1 MVIKTFLRPSVIQ
14 FRALRNYA
22 RKILTPQ
29 SHPPAGRQP
38 AFDPETE
45 KWFRNRI
52 SSSKFYLE
60 YGAGAST
67 LLAADALVP
76 TISIESDP
84 RYADTVR
91 AALPEDNFTEI
102 LAVDIGRTEDWGYP
116 LWTFKTNKATERWKA
131 YPETGP
137 IAFRKIDRFPDLV
150 LIDGRFRVAC
160 ALCVVKAAIER
171 RQSTQILFDD
181 YALRPQY
188 NIVENILTESERI
201 GRSKLFYVDPEKIS
215 LEETQLLLT
224 TAYSDYS

>member
-1 MVIKTFLRPSVIQ
+1 MEIKTFLRPLVIQ

-22 RKILTPQ
+22 RKMLMPQ
-29 SHPPAGRQP
+29 SHPPVGRQP

-52 SSSKFYLE
+52 SSSKSYLE

-84 RYADTVR
+84 HYANAVR
-91 AALPEDNFTEI
+91 AVLPEDNFTEI
-102 LAVDIGRTEDWGYP
+102 FAVDIGRTEDWGYP
-116 LWTFKTNKATERWKA
+116 LWTFKTTKAIQRWKA

-137 IAFRKIDRFPDLV
+137 AAFRKNDRFPDLV

-160 ALCVVKAAIER
+160 CLCVVRAAIEH
-171 RQSTQILFDD
+171 QQPTQILFDD
-181 YALRPQY
+181 YALRPRY
-188 NIVENILTESERI
+188 KIVENILTKSEVI
-201 GRSKLFYVDPEKIS
+201 GRSKLFYVDPGKIS
-215 LEETQLLLT
+215 LEEIQVLLNA
-224 TAYSDYS
+224 AYSDYS